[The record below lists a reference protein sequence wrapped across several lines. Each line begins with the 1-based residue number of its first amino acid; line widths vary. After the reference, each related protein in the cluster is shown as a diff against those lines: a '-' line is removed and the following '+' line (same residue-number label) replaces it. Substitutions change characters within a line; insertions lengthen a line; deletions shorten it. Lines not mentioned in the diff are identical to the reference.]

1 MKMIPIRISLK
12 FIPSSPIDN
21 ETALFQVTAWSRTSD
36 KPLPELVLTQVTDAY
51 MRHKEETTVEK

>member
-21 ETALFQVTAWSRTSD
+21 ETALFQVMAWSRTND
-36 KPLPELVLTQVTDAY
+36 KPLPELVLTQFTYAY
-51 MRHKEETTVEK
+51 MRH